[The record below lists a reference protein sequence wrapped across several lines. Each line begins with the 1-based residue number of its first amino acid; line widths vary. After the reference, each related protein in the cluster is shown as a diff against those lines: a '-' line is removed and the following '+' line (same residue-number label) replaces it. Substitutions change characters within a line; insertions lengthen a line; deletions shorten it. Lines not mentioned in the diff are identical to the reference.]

1 MRKHEESDLQ
11 ISCVKWFKYSYK
23 EPNYLI
29 CTFPNGG
36 NRNIVTATIMK
47 AEGARAGMPDLMVIL
62 KGKVFFIE
70 MKSKAGKQSEHQKE
84 IEKILTAMGYK
95 YYICNSFEGFKQMI
109 EHEISR
115 N

>member
-11 ISCVKWFKYSYK
+11 ISCVKWFKYAYK

-47 AEGARAGMPDLMVIL
+47 AEGARAGMPDLVIFAQD
-62 KGKVFFIE
+62 KCFFVE
-70 MKSKAGKQSEHQKE
+70 MKAKKGVQSDSQIE
-84 IEKILTAMGYK
+84 IQRILSGMGFS
-95 YYICNSFEGFKQMI
+95 YYLCRSFDEFKQVV
-109 EHEISR
+109 ESEIKR